1 MPRQRRRCAPPA
13 LPAALL
19 GLCLCACA
27 GDDAVTSATAGS
39 TSDATTGAA
48 ETDAAEASSA
58 ASSSSSGGSDSD
70 SASGTTTGGTTTAG
84 LACEGAPELVLR
96 DLFAVGD
103 AAESLAIAPCGADL
117 WYFVGASESTL
128 EITLRGA
135 GAGAAALVAYP
146 DVGPIEA
153 FDEPL
158 APLLESAEGDAVVRS
173 FAVPRSGEFALHV
186 LPADSELGASYD
198 LEIRCVDGCDRETT
212 RFPSL
217 WVHGWT
223 GFENIGP
230 LTYFFGVRDHLEPF
244 GFPMSI
250 AVLDPYN
257 SSEVRGGQL
266 SAQIDEALV
275 DWRARKLDLIG
286 HSQGG
291 IDSRYAIA
299 SLGHGEDVSVLLTIA
314 TPHRGTYIMD
324 LALGLAPGAAEE
336 ALAFLFNLLGA
347 VSAQA
352 QSDAKAS
359 FYSLSEAYMN
369 DEFNPQNPDDPD
381 VVYISY
387 TGYTCAAIDFLDPD
401 KHCDD
406 YVDPLILA
414 GYNILKI
421 ARGPNDGLVTVESAE
436 WGDYRGEMIAD
447 HIDEVGQIA
456 GITDADFDHRAWYL
470 ERIRDLAAEG
480 H

>member
-1 MPRQRRRCAPPA
+1 MPRRSRRRAPPA
-13 LPAALL
+13 LHAAVAALAL
-19 GLCLCACA
+19 TVVACA
-27 GDDAVTSATAGS
+27 GDDATTSATEGS
-39 TSDATTGAA
+39 TSDASTTAQ
-48 ETDAAEASSA
+48 TSTSL
-58 ASSSSSGGSDSD
+58 SSSSSSTTAASGSDSD
-70 SASGTTTGGTTTAG
+70 SATTTTGETTTTG
-84 LACEGAPELVLR
+84 LVCGDAPTLALR
-96 DLFAVGD
+96 DLFTVGD
-103 AAESLAIAPCGADL
+103 AQENLEIAPCGADL

-128 EITLRGA
+128 EITVKGA
-135 GAGAAALVAYP
+135 GAGVAGLVAYP
-146 DVGPIEA
+146 DITLVEA
-153 FDEPL
+153 QDEPL
-158 APLLESAEGDAVVRS
+158 APLLESAGDEAIVHS

-186 LPADSELGASYD
+186 LPSDAELGATYD
-198 LEIRCVDGCDRETT
+198 LEIRCVDGCTRETT
-212 RFPSL
+212 RFPTL

-230 LTYFFGVRDHLEPF
+230 LTYFYGVRDHLEPL

-266 SAQIDEALV
+266 SEQIDEALV
-275 DWRARKLDLIG
+275 EWRARKLDLIG

-291 IDSRYAIA
+291 IDSRYAIS
-299 SLGHGEDVSVLLTIA
+299 SLGHGEHVSVLMTVA

-352 QSDAKAS
+352 KSDAKAS
-359 FYSLSEAYMN
+359 FYSLSEAYMTE
-369 DEFNPQNPDDPD
+369 EFNPQNPDDPD
-381 VVYISY
+381 VAYISY

-401 KHCDD
+401 KHCND

-414 GYNILKI
+414 GYNILKL

-456 GITDADFDHRAWYL
+456 GLTDADFDHKAWYL
-470 ERIRDLAAEG
+470 DRVRDLVAEG